1 MPRRNPAIPVI
12 AAMLVGACV
21 STPTVDP
28 SQPHG
33 IVSTELPSDGTAMRI
48 TRIIEIDGVNHSGS
62 HGRPVWLAPG
72 RHTLRVTA
80 QVRTQR
86 AVPAPSKGAGPD
98 PERVLELVVEEGKR
112 YLIGAMI
119 VGDSNDDWVPV
130 VVQVSD
136 I

>member
-1 MPRRNPAIPVI
+1 MPRTSPVI
-12 AAMLVGACV
+12 PIIAALLVGACV
-21 STPTVDP
+21 STPTVGP
-28 SQPHG
+28 SEPHG
-33 IVSTELPSDGTAMRI
+33 IVSTELPSGGNAMRI
-48 TRIIEIDGVNHSGS
+48 TRITEIDGVNYSGPN
-62 HGRPVWLAPG
+62 GRPVWLAPG

-86 AVPAPSKGAGPD
+86 VVPKPSKGAGTD